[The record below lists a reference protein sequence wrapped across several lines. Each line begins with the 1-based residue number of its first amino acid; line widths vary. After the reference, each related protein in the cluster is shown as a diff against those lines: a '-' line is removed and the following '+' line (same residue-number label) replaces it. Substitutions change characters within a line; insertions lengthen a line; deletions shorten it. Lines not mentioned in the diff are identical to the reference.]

1 MNNLVD
7 GVDGV
12 ALRGVSSTISND
24 GADISRYFL
33 LPYELTNLAFLRRM
47 RVPGGR

>member
-7 GVDGV
+7 GFV
-12 ALRGVSSTISND
+12 LRGVSAIISND

-33 LPYELTNLAFLRRM
+33 LPYELMNLAFLRRM
-47 RVPGGR
+47 RVPAGR